1 MTAIH
6 TSNVTWFFC
15 LAVIGVA
22 LSGCNALSRLS
33 GVGEAPTMSD
43 IQNPT
48 QTQTYKPVSMPM
60 PAPILARHNPNSLW
74 RTGSRA
80 FFKDLRAAQV
90 GDIVTVVVEVD
101 DQADLE
107 NETER
112 TRASTEDADA
122 SALLGYQ
129 AALNRLL
136 PQAVDPAN
144 LLNVNSATSNN
155 GNGTIARDEQIT
167 LQVAAVITQVL
178 PNGNLVLHGRQE
190 IRVNFEV
197 REIQLAGVIRPQD
210 ITNSNTIPHE
220 QIAELRVSYGGRGQ
234 LSDFQQP
241 RYGNQLIDII
251 FPF

>member
-1 MTAIH
+1 MTASLRSSPLRL
-6 TSNVTWFFC
+6 TCLVVT
-15 LAVIGVA
+15 VIS

-33 GVGEAPTMSD
+33 EVGEAPKMSG

-48 QTQTYKPVSMPM
+48 QTQDYKPITMPM
-60 PAPILARHNPNSLW
+60 PAPVLAHHNPNSLW

-80 FFKDLRAAQV
+80 FFKDLRANQI
-90 GDIVTVVVEVD
+90 GDIVTVVIAVD

-107 NETER
+107 NETA
-112 TRASTEDADA
+112 RARAATEDAGLG
-122 SALLGYQ
+122 ALLGYQ
-129 AALNRLL
+129 ASLNRLL

-144 LLNVNSATSNN
+144 LLNVNSNTSNN

-167 LQVAAVITQVL
+167 LRVAAVISQVL

-190 IRVNFEV
+190 IRVNYEV
-197 REIQLAGVIRPQD
+197 REIQVTGVIRPQD
-210 ITNSNTIPHE
+210 ITNENQIPHE

-234 LSDFQQP
+234 LSDLQQP

>member
-1 MTAIH
+1 MISSFKST
-6 TSNVTWFFC
+6 TVRFTCLVVT
-15 LAVIGVA
+15 VMS

-33 GVGEAPTMSD
+33 EVGEAPKMSS

-48 QTQTYKPVSMPM
+48 QTQDYR
-60 PAPILARHNPNSLW
+60 PITNPNSLW

-80 FFKDLRAAQV
+80 FFKDLRANQI
-90 GDIVTVVVEVD
+90 GDIVTVVIAVD

-112 TRASTEDADA
+112 SRAATEDAGA
-122 SALLGYQ
+122 GALLGYQ

-144 LLNVNSATSNN
+144 LLNVNSNTTNN
-155 GNGTIARDEQIT
+155 GNGTIAREEETT
-167 LQVAAVITQVL
+167 LRVAAVVSQVL

-190 IRVNFEV
+190 IRVNYEV
-197 REIQLAGVIRPQD
+197 REIQVTGVIRPQD
-210 ITNSNTIPHE
+210 ITNENLIPHE

-234 LSDFQQP
+234 LSDLQQP

>member
-1 MTAIH
+1 MTPSIK
-6 TSNVTWFFC
+6 TGTIRLTCLVVT
-15 LAVIGVA
+15 VMT
-22 LSGCNALSRLS
+22 LSGCNALSRLAA
-33 GVGEAPTMSD
+33 VGEEPKISS

-48 QTQTYKPVSMPM
+48 QTQGYRPITMPM
-60 PAPILARHNPNSLW
+60 PAPVLAHHNPNSLW

-80 FFKDLRAAQV
+80 FFKDLRASQV
-90 GDIVTVVVEVD
+90 GDIVTVVIAVD

-112 TRASTEDADA
+112 SRAAAEDAGA
-122 SALLGYQ
+122 GALLGYQ

-144 LLNVNSATSNN
+144 LLNINSNTTNN
-155 GNGTIARDEQIT
+155 GNGSIAREEEIT
-167 LQVAAVITQVL
+167 LRVAAVVSQVL

-190 IRVNFEV
+190 IRVNYEV
-197 REIQLAGVIRPQD
+197 REIQVTGVIRPQD
-210 ITNSNTIPHE
+210 ITNQNQIPHE

-234 LSDFQQP
+234 LSDLQQP